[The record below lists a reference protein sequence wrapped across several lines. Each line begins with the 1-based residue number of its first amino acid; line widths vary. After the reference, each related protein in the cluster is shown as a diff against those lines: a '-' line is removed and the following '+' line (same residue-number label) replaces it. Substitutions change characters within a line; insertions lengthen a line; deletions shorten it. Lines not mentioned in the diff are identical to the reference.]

1 MGTAPFTEVRR
12 VERRPQKLELTL
24 IGKTQGL
31 EFQQPAHTVDVS
43 THGLGILTDGL
54 VEPSRPLSPGQIVYV
69 YGVGSFRL
77 GYCRI
82 VWVRTDISTLSSRA
96 GLEFMN

>member
-1 MGTAPFTEVRR
+1 M
-12 VERRPQKLELTL
+12 ERRPQNVELTL
-24 IGKTQGL
+24 IGKTQGV

-43 THGLGILTDGL
+43 NQGLGILTDGP
-54 VEPSRPLSPGQIVYV
+54 VEPTRPLSPGQIVYV
-69 YGVGSFRL
+69 YGAGNFRL

-82 VWVRTDISTLSSRA
+82 VWVRAADPTSASQA

>member
-1 MGTAPFTEVRR
+1 MGTAPFSNARR
-12 VERRPQKLELTL
+12 VERRPQKVGLTL
-24 IGKTQGL
+24 IGKTQGV

-43 THGLGILTDGL
+43 SQGLGILTDGP
-54 VEPSRPLSPGQIVYV
+54 VEPSCPLSPGQIVCV

-82 VWVRTDISTLSSRA
+82 VWVRADNRNTPSRA